1 METAGRS
8 IDDEELREAMKDSGL
23 GTPATRA
30 DTIER
35 LLNVGYIE
43 REGKALVATT
53 KGRDTIELLGT
64 HALTSAELTGS
75 WEKRLSEI
83 EHGQADRA
91 GFMADIARFTE
102 QLVDYFRDIRTES
115 LGACPNGDGDVI
127 ENRSAFGCSSYQ
139 SKKEPGCGFTIWKT
153 QAGFTIDRDQVRA
166 LLEKGEVELHGPVE
180 ARLVLA
186 EGNTPA
192 IVDAAG
198 APIAQTLALGPCPN
212 GDGDIRENRAAFG
225 CSSYKSKKEPG
236 CGFTIWKSQGS
247 FTITADDVRQ
257 LLEQGEAQLESAT
270 PARLVLVDGN
280 QPAIV
285 DPDGKPLTG
294 ALGPCPN
301 GDGEIKENRRAFGCS
316 SWKSKDEPGCGFTIW
331 KSQKG
336 YVVNEAEVR
345 ALLEHGEA
353 TLAEGPQP
361 AKLVLGEGN
370 VPQIVG
376 LDGAPLVR
384 ASRRPCATRD
394 DRHLPALRR
403 RDPRQQPRLRL
414 LVVEEPQEP
423 RVRLRDLEVDEGPR
437 DHARAGQAGDRAG
450 QHRAARVPRPAG
462 RVHRAAG
469 DDRRQIGRGRAGRL
483 GRSCGVANRPN
494 PLSCAIMD
502 AVVTGG
508 AGFIGS
514 HVADALLERGGR
526 VAVIDNLVGGRRDR
540 VPAGAEFHELDIRDH
555 DAMQAVFD
563 DLQPAAVFHLAAQA
577 DVRASVED
585 PGFDADVNV
594 RGTIAVLECARST
607 GARVVF
613 SSTGGALYG
622 EAELIPSPEATEP
635 APMSPY
641 GTSKHG
647 AELYLGLFNRLYGTR
662 HVVLR
667 YSNVYGPRQDPHGE
681 AGVVAI
687 FFGKLTSGETP
698 LIFGDGTPDPRL
710 RLRGRRGGGQHGG
723 AGLRG
728 TAPGLQHRHPDRDR
742 RDRPAGR
749 VAAGGRHRRHTR
761 APAGAAG
768 RARPQLP
775 RHRAG
780 AARAGLAAGDAA
792 RGGSGRDAAR
802 PAPVSVVS
810 QGPAAA
816 GLVALTFDDGPGPQ
830 TPDILD
836 LFRQHG
842 GHGTFFVLGESV
854 EGREEILARTIA
866 EGHEIG
872 NHTFSHPHAM
882 DATDDELAHDIA
894 RCQRLLGHAPVLF
907 RPPYGEDAL
916 RCSRIAEA
924 RMLPTTV
931 LWSVDPSDWLERDH
945 QAIATVILDGLAPGA
960 IIDLHD
966 CWPRHTS
973 TEADRTP
980 TVEALRI
987 ALPEMGARG
996 YRSVTVS
1003 ELLAAAPIAPG

>member
-1 METAGRS
+1 MGKTLVIAEKPSVGKDYAKALPGSFKAESDYLESDDFVVSWAVGHLVELAEPEDYDPKYKLWSLNRLPIIPDEFHLKPIEGRGKKQLDVLRKLAKRKDVDEIVNGCDAGREGELIFEYIRELLAVDKPVKRLWVSSMTKDAIREGFEHLRDSSEMAPLSAAARSRGEADWLVGMNGTRAATKVGRLEGVVSLGRVQTPTLALIVRRDLEIDAFVPETYFQVDARFQLDQERTYLGRWFEGKEDRTSEHERAQAVADAASGADASVLSVKRNERKTRPPLLYDLTSLQREANSRYGLSAQRTLAAAQRLYEGSSHGAVITYPRTRSQFLPSDQIPTLKRIAASLGGIPAYKPHAEYVAGLDVLPLARVVNDGKVDDHHAIIPTGDLPRGELSNDDRRVYDLICRRYLAVFHPEARFEDTEVVTEAGGSRFRTKGRRLLEAGWRGPAFGDEPAEPERKGDEEPEQTLPRIDEGERGTCTSAEVLEKQTKPPGRYTEASLLGAMETAGRA

-102 QLVDYFRDIRTES
+102 QLVDYFREIRTES

-127 ENRSAFGCSSYQ
+127 ENRSAFGCSSYK

-166 LLEKGEVELHGPVE
+166 LLEKGEVELQGPVE

-186 EGNTPA
+186 EGNTPE

-257 LLEQGEAQLESAT
+257 LLEQGDAQLESAT

-353 TLAEGPQP
+353 MLAEGPQP

-384 ASRRPCATRD
+384 SA
-394 DRHLPALRR
+394 
-403 RDPRQQPRLRL
+403 
-414 LVVEEPQEP
+414 
-423 RVRLRDLEVDEGPR
+423 
-437 DHARAGQAGDRAG
+437 
-450 QHRAARVPRPAG
+450 AARVPRETIATCPRCGGEIRGNSRAYGCSSWKSRKNPGCGFVIWKSMKG
-462 RVHRAAG
+462 REITPEEAKQVIEQGSTGPLEFR
-469 DDRRQIGRGRAGRL
+469 DRQGSFTGRL
-483 GRSCGVANRPN
+483 VLTDDKSVE
-494 PLSCAIMD
+494 
-502 AVVTGG
+502 VVR
-508 AGFIGS
+508 
-514 HVADALLERGGR
+514 ADA
-526 VAVIDNLVGGRRDR
+526 
-540 VPAGAEFHELDIRDH
+540 AE
-555 DAMQAVFD
+555 
-563 DLQPAAVFHLAAQA
+563 
-577 DVRASVED
+577 
-585 PGFDADVNV
+585 
-594 RGTIAVLECARST
+594 
-607 GARVVF
+607 
-613 SSTGGALYG
+613 
-622 EAELIPSPEATEP
+622 
-635 APMSPY
+635 
-641 GTSKHG
+641 
-647 AELYLGLFNRLYGTR
+647 
-662 HVVLR
+662 
-667 YSNVYGPRQDPHGE
+667 
-681 AGVVAI
+681 
-687 FFGKLTSGETP
+687 
-698 LIFGDGTPDPRL
+698 
-710 RLRGRRGGGQHGG
+710 
-723 AGLRG
+723 
-728 TAPGLQHRHPDRDR
+728 
-742 RDRPAGR
+742 
-749 VAAGGRHRRHTR
+749 
-761 APAGAAG
+761 
-768 RARPQLP
+768 
-775 RHRAG
+775 
-780 AARAGLAAGDAA
+780 
-792 RGGSGRDAAR
+792 
-802 PAPVSVVS
+802 
-810 QGPAAA
+810 AAA
-816 GLVALTFDDGPGPQ
+816 
-830 TPDILD
+830 
-836 LFRQHG
+836 
-842 GHGTFFVLGESV
+842 
-854 EGREEILARTIA
+854 
-866 EGHEIG
+866 
-872 NHTFSHPHAM
+872 
-882 DATDDELAHDIA
+882 
-894 RCQRLLGHAPVLF
+894 
-907 RPPYGEDAL
+907 
-916 RCSRIAEA
+916 
-924 RMLPTTV
+924 
-931 LWSVDPSDWLERDH
+931 
-945 QAIATVILDGLAPGA
+945 
-960 IIDLHD
+960 
-966 CWPRHTS
+966 
-973 TEADRTP
+973 
-980 TVEALRI
+980 
-987 ALPEMGARG
+987 
-996 YRSVTVS
+996 
-1003 ELLAAAPIAPG
+1003 